1 MNDEVRAAIEAGA
14 AGDIDWRA
22 KLAEVLNIE
31 LFDDLEEW
39 TLLTAMGLPAD
50 DNVLERVKA
59 AVGEDR
65 GAECCLWMLIDLEQQ
80 KRRHGLGLGFGP
92 SSRRTAR
99 VGRLPTCDSG
109 TDADFIAHARTDI
122 PALVAEL
129 RAAREVV
136 EAAAQRIGGSHA
148 MVCDAYALGPGTTC
162 DCGRDDLAAALAA
175 YRAVVGEA

>member
-1 MNDEVRAAIEAGA
+1 MTVDLDAIEARADA
-14 AGDIDWRA
+14 ATEGPWFNNRNGVVIVESHPLAPTVSENSSWGD
-22 KLAEVLNIE
+22 AE
-31 LFDDLEEW
+31 
-39 TLLTAMGLPAD
+39 
-50 DNVLERVKA
+50 
-59 AVGEDR
+59 
-65 GAECCLWMLIDLEQQ
+65 
-80 KRRHGLGLGFGP
+80 
-92 SSRRTAR
+92 
-99 VGRLPTCDSG
+99 
-109 TDADFIAHARTDI
+109 FIAAARADI

>member
-1 MNDEVRAAIEAGA
+1 MLDLDAIEARAEA
-14 AGDIDWRA
+14 ADPAPWY
-22 KLAEVLNIE
+22 LS
-31 LFDDLEEW
+31 DLDTAWEDHKPVIARLDSSVITRHEPSHPP
-39 TLLTAMGLPAD
+39 TLSSP
-50 DNVLERVKA
+50 NV
-59 AVGEDR
+59 
-65 GAECCLWMLIDLEQQ
+65 Q
-80 KRRHGLGLGFGP
+80 
-92 SSRRTAR
+92 
-99 VGRLPTCDSG
+99 
-109 TDADFIAHARTDI
+109 FIAHARADI

>member
-1 MNDEVRAAIEAGA
+1 MLDLDAIEARAEA
-14 AGDIDWRA
+14 ATPGDHWFA
-22 KLAEVLNIE
+22 
-31 LFDDLEEW
+31 DLEPE
-39 TLLTAMGLPAD
+39 D
-50 DNVLERVKA
+50 QRCCA
-59 AVGEDR
+59 AFTSYEVWAAQDPDEESNNGVVTEFGCKKVD
-65 GAECCLWMLIDLEQQ
+65 AE
-80 KRRHGLGLGFGP
+80 
-92 SSRRTAR
+92 
-99 VGRLPTCDSG
+99 
-109 TDADFIAHARTDI
+109 FIAHARTDV